1 MNKKN
6 NLIEVDLSGVL
17 PKRMNVEEAD
27 ALADYIASY
36 KSLQKTINVYQAVVR
51 FLKNGKLTVEEIADC
66 LSLPKSWIQ
75 LIQKELRMTVHPS
88 FDTPPFA

>member
-6 NLIEVDLSGVL
+6 SLIEVDVSGVL
-17 PKRMNVEEAD
+17 PTRMNAVEAE

-75 LIQKELRMTVHPS
+75 LIQRELQMMI
-88 FDTPPFA
+88 PPFA

>member
-6 NLIEVDLSGVL
+6 NLIEVDVSGVL
-17 PKRMNVEEAD
+17 PTRMNAVEAE

-75 LIQKELRMTVHPS
+75 LIQRELQMMI
-88 FDTPPFA
+88 PPFA